1 MTERGQIARM
11 VLITVALVA
20 AWIGLGTRLAYLHL
34 GRNDVLRARI
44 QQIREVEQP
53 ILVGRGRILDR
64 NGNLL
69 AMDLAVKNVCVDPK
83 KINESGHRQ
92 FVGQQLA
99 RLLQV
104 EPAMVLSRVNRT
116 NRRFEY
122 IKKYVKEDTV
132 RELAGLQLSGVFF
145 EDVSQR
151 NYPQGALMSHI
162 VGFSNMEGVGSAGV
176 EQRLDQYLRGVPGLR
191 VSEVDGR
198 RHEVFTRRSLDIQP
212 QQGADVYL
220 TLDQNLQYF
229 VERALDGAVAKN
241 QAKGAWAVIEE
252 VRTGRI
258 LAMATRPTYD
268 LNDFRNAPDD
278 SRLNRVISYVY
289 EPGSTFKV
297 STIAAALNE
306 KLTDPTVV
314 FDCENGAWHH
324 SGRILHDYHPY
335 GRLTVADVLKKSSN
349 IGAAKIAMLL
359 GEKRLHSY
367 IKAFGFGSPTG
378 VDLPGEE
385 GGILYP
391 VSKWSNLSI
400 TRIPM
405 GQGVG
410 VTSMQMVNMMAAI
423 GNNGFL
429 MKPQVVDRV
438 VGTDGKTILKNE
450 PYVMSRPVSAETAH
464 LMCKLLRRVTEEGG
478 TGTKAAVDGFSV
490 GGKTGSAQKP
500 VAGGYSDSAHIAS
513 FMGFLPAEQPEIAIM
528 VVVDEPQPLHTGG
541 QVAAPVFKEI
551 ADQAVRY
558 LDIPPV
564 PESQAYHFGDQ
575 VPTGEM

>member
-1 MTERGQIARM
+1 MTERGQIVRM
-11 VLITVALVA
+11 VLITIALVA
-20 AWIGLGTRLAYLHL
+20 AWGGLGTRLVYLHL

-83 KINESGHRQ
+83 KIRESGHPQ

-104 EPAMVLSRVNRT
+104 EPAMVLSRVNRP

-132 RELAGLQLSGVFF
+132 RQLAGLQLSGVFF

-151 NYPQGALMSHI
+151 NYPQGALMSHV

-198 RHEVFTRRSLDIQP
+198 RREVFIRRSLDIQP

-229 VERALDGAVAKN
+229 VERALDGAVEKN
-241 QAKGAWAVIEE
+241 QARGAWAVIEE
-252 VRTGRI
+252 IRTGRI

-268 LNDFRNAPDD
+268 LNDFRNARDD
-278 SRLNRVISYVY
+278 HRMNRAIGYVF

-297 STIAAALNE
+297 SAIAAALNE
-306 KLTDPTVV
+306 KVTDPAVV
-314 FDCENGAWHH
+314 FDCENGAWRH

-335 GRLTVADVLKKSSN
+335 GRLTVADILKKSSN

-359 GEKRLHSY
+359 GEKRFHQY

-378 VDLPGEE
+378 IDLPGEE

-391 VSKWSNLSI
+391 VSKWSKLSI

-405 GQGVG
+405 GQGIG
-410 VTSMQMVNMMAAI
+410 VTSMQMVNMLASI
-423 GNNGFL
+423 GNSGFL
-429 MKPQVVDRV
+429 MRPQVVDRV
-438 VGTDGKTILKNE
+438 VSTTGKTILKNE
-450 PYVMSRPVSAETAH
+450 PYVISRPISAETAH

-490 GGKTGSAQKP
+490 SGKTGSAQKP
-500 VAGGYSDSAHIAS
+500 VAGGYSDTAHIAS

-528 VVVDEPQPLHTGG
+528 VVIDEPQPIHTGG

-564 PESQAYHFGDQ
+564 PEAQAYHFGDQ
-575 VPTGEM
+575 IPTGEL